1 MKLESITCPKCGAP
15 LHFDSETQEYCFC
28 SHCGTQVYKED
39 IHYKDRMDLEHH
51 KLDVDAQIA
60 AGKNKEEMMAGVLC
74 IILAI
79 GLAVFFIAAT
89 FIIH

>member
-39 IHYKDRMDLEHH
+39 IHYM
-51 KLDVDAQIA
+51 
-60 AGKNKEEMMAGVLC
+60 
-74 IILAI
+74 
-79 GLAVFFIAAT
+79 
-89 FIIH
+89 